1 MQGGINSKNMRISF
15 SVICCIVTVVAS
27 SHALAQEINEVEKQ
41 NGDVLSLAER
51 SQISPWE
58 ASVEATWL
66 PGSRVHDIG
75 GNLTMGEVKVGFDR
89 RFSISP
95 QFGLST
101 GLHYSLREID
111 APEAARL
118 PESLHALSV
127 NLGGEYRASDRLT
140 LGIRVSPGLGSDF
153 KSFATN
159 DVRVPVSLHAM
170 YQMSKALSLLG
181 GIAYT
186 GQNHSFPVL
195 PVMGVLYL
203 PSEKWVFALGVPRT
217 GVVFKPNK
225 EMELFVSGE
234 FSRGEFRLH
243 DSSVGANIISYR
255 DYRALAGAEIQ
266 LLPFAELGIS
276 GGYAFAR
283 KFIFYE
289 GNRSDVNLDG
299 APFGRLAVTFTW

>member
-1 MQGGINSKNMRISF
+1 MKGGINAVNMRISF
-15 SVICCIVTVVAS
+15 SVICCIVTVAAS
-27 SHALAQEINEVEKQ
+27 SYALAQEVNEAGKQ

-51 SQISPWE
+51 PQRSPWE
-58 ASVEATWL
+58 ASVETTWL

-75 GNLTMGEVKVGFDR
+75 GDLTMGEVKAGFDR
-89 RFSISP
+89 RFSISR
-95 QFGLST
+95 QFELST

-140 LGIRVSPGLGSDF
+140 LGIRVSPGLSSDF
-153 KSFATN
+153 QSFATN

-170 YQMSKALSLLG
+170 YQMSKALSLMG

-203 PSEKWVFALGVPRT
+203 PSEKWAFALGFPRT

-234 FSRGEFRLH
+234 FSGGEFRLH

-266 LLPFAELGIS
+266 LFSFAKLGIS

-283 KFIFYE
+283 KFVFYE

>member
-1 MQGGINSKNMRISF
+1 MRVLF
-15 SVICCIVTVVAS
+15 SAICCIITVVAS
-27 SHALAQEINEVEKQ
+27 SHALAQEVNEVEKL

-51 SQISPWE
+51 PQRSPWE
-58 ASVEATWL
+58 ASVETTWL

-75 GNLTMGEVKVGFDR
+75 GDLTMGEVKVGFAR

-95 QFGLST
+95 QFELST

-111 APEAARL
+111 APDAARL

-127 NLGGEYRASDRLT
+127 NMGGEYRASDSLT
-140 LGIRVSPGLGSDF
+140 LGISVSPGLSSDF

-159 DVRVPVSLHAM
+159 DVRVPVSLHAK

-186 GQNHSFPVL
+186 GEKQNHSSPVL
-195 PVMGVLYL
+195 PVIGVLYL
-203 PSEKWVFALGVPRT
+203 PSEKWEFALGFPRT

-225 EMELFVSGE
+225 ETELFVAGE
-234 FSRGEFRLH
+234 FSRGEFQLH
-243 DSSVGANIISYR
+243 DSSIGADSISYR

-266 LLPFAELGIS
+266 LFPFAKLGIS

-283 KFIFYE
+283 KFVFDE
-289 GNRSDVNLDG
+289 GDRSDINLDG
-299 APFGRLAVTFTW
+299 APFGLLAVKFTW